1 VRVRS
6 LPLPSRLLGLTGQHV
21 SSRPGDGGEFRDID
35 RFRPGDRLRR
45 IDWRATAR
53 AGRDGDLFVRRTTAT
68 SDAAVQLVIDAR
80 DDVTALVVDWPRAH
94 PRPAVSSLD
103 LAREAAT
110 ALARAYSA
118 AGDRVGF
125 DDATAPSRVIPA
137 RAGARHRER
146 VLRAVERTRATGL
159 ASDRVRPPRLAPGA
173 LVYLLSTF
181 LDDQPV
187 DLALTWRASG
197 HRVIAVDV
205 LPALDM
211 HELTGRERLA
221 LRAVALERRLR
232 LGQLA
237 ASGAELVVWADAADR
252 AARLRRLAAPGRR
265 R

>member
-1 VRVRS
+1 
-6 LPLPSRLLGLTGQHV
+6 
-21 SSRPGDGGEFRDID
+21 
-35 RFRPGDRLRR
+35 
-45 IDWRATAR
+45 
-53 AGRDGDLFVRRTTAT
+53 
-68 SDAAVQLVIDAR
+68 
-80 DDVTALVVDWPRAH
+80 
-94 PRPAVSSLD
+94 
-103 LAREAAT
+103 
-110 ALARAYSA
+110 
-118 AGDRVGF
+118 
-125 DDATAPSRVIPA
+125 
-137 RAGARHRER
+137 

-205 LPALDM
+205 LPALDT